1 MNTVAPA
8 RNAFR
13 AILTALTAGAVAA
26 AMLVGADP
34 APPPAGAQT
43 GGQIIPCPGSP
54 YGNGWFN
61 TASGAGYQGSVNC
74 SQQNNHIV
82 VDAWNSQ
89 GQLTRAV
96 IDMWYGDACDS
107 VSFVN
112 GGGTAPFKIHLTNN
126 TYGQTGATGCAIH
139 GPAVNQNS
147 WGTWTQG
154 WTTTFT
160 NTVNH
165 CHLLQARYCGSLSG
179 YTVARAYGIS
189 GTGPY
194 TPIGFSGYSPC
205 WCANRFVMDVYPM
218 VTS

>member
-1 MNTVAPA
+1 MNLVIPA

-13 AILTALTAGAVAA
+13 AILTALAAGAVAA
-26 AMLVGADP
+26 AVLVGADP

-74 SQQNNHIV
+74 SMRNNQIV
-82 VDAWNSQ
+82 VDVWNSQ
-89 GQLTRAV
+89 GVRTQAV
-96 IDMWYGDACDS
+96 IDMWYGGPCDN

-112 GGGTAPFKIHLTNN
+112 GGGTAPFKIHRTNN

-147 WGTWTQG
+147 WGSWTQE

-160 NTVNH
+160 NTVND
-165 CHLLQARYCGSLSG
+165 CNLLQARYCGALDG
-179 YTVARAYGIS
+179 YTVARARGINN
-189 GTGPY
+189 GPY
-194 TPIGFSGYSPC
+194 TPVGFSGYSPC
-205 WCANRFVMDVYPM
+205 WCANRFAMDVFPM

>member
-1 MNTVAPA
+1 MNIVIPA

-13 AILTALTAGAVAA
+13 AVLTALAAGAVAA
-26 AMLVGADP
+26 SLVVGADSAP
-34 APPPAGAQT
+34 APAGAQT

-82 VDAWNSQ
+82 VDTYNSQ
-89 GQLTRAV
+89 GVRTQAV

-126 TYGQTGATGCAIH
+126 TYAQQGATGCAIH

-154 WTTTFT
+154 WTTTWT

-179 YTVARAYGIS
+179 YTTARAYGIS

-205 WCANRFVMDVYPM
+205 WCANRFAMDVFPM

>member
-26 AMLVGADP
+26 AVLVGADP

-43 GGQIIPCPGSP
+43 GGQIVPCPGSP

-82 VDAWNSQ
+82 VDVYNSQ
-89 GQLTRAV
+89 GVRTQAP
-96 IDMWYGDACDS
+96 IDMWFGDACDS
-107 VSFVN
+107 VTFVN
-112 GGGTAPFKIHLTNN
+112 GGGTAPFKIHMTNN
-126 TYGQTGATGCAIH
+126 TYAQAGATGCAIH
-139 GPAVNQNS
+139 GPAINQNS
-147 WGTWTQG
+147 WGSWTQS
-154 WTTTFT
+154 WTTTWT
-160 NTVNH
+160 NTVNM
-165 CHLLQARYCGSLSG
+165 CHLLQARYCGALSG
-179 YTVARAYGIS
+179 YTTARAYGIS

-205 WCANRFVMDVYPM
+205 WCANRFVLDVFPM